1 MKIAQIFDKME
12 AQGIVLDV
20 STDGDSLVLADS
32 AKLSEV
38 QLDFLREHRDEL
50 INYQWSRR
58 QQLLVEIKK
67 EFGDLDL
74 PWTNDDFEAL
84 SSRELEDELEKARLL
99 LDDEELMRDVERV
112 RNERVD
118 ALDPDYDL
126 FKDAVEIN
134 GMIYAHARY
143 YRIGDNKK

>member
-20 STDGDSLVLADS
+20 STDGDSLVLEDS
-32 AKLSEV
+32 TKLSEV
-38 QLDFLREHRDEL
+38 QIDFLREHRDEL
-50 INYQWSRR
+50 INHQWSRR

-67 EFGDLDL
+67 VFGDLDL
-74 PWTNDDFEAL
+74 PWTTDDFEAL
-84 SSRELEDELEKARLL
+84 SSRELEDQLEKARLL
-99 LDDEELMRDVERV
+99 LHDEELMRDVEKMK
-112 RNERVD
+112 NDRVD
-118 ALDPDYDL
+118 VLNPDDDL

>member
-12 AQGIVLDV
+12 EQGIVLDV

-32 AKLSEV
+32 TKLSEA
-38 QLDFLREHRDEL
+38 QLGFLREHRDEL
-50 INYQWSRR
+50 INYQWTRR

-67 EFGDLDL
+67 VFGDLDL
-74 PWTNDDFEAL
+74 PWTNDDFDAL

-99 LDDEELMRDVERV
+99 LDDEELMRDVEKMKNDR
-112 RNERVD
+112 
-118 ALDPDYDL
+118 LDPDYNL

>member
-143 YRIGDNKK
+143 YRIGDDKK

>member
-32 AKLSEV
+32 TKLSEV
-38 QLDFLREHRDEL
+38 QLEFLREHRDEL
-50 INYQWSRR
+50 INYQWVRR

-67 EFGDLDL
+67 VFGDLDL
-74 PWTNDDFEAL
+74 PWTTDDFDAL
-84 SSRELEDELEKARLL
+84 SSCELEDELEKARLL
-99 LDDEELMRDVERV
+99 LDDEELMRDVEKV
-112 RNERVD
+112 KNERVN
-118 ALDPDYDL
+118 ALDPDDDL

>member
-1 MKIAQIFDKME
+1 MNVAQIFDKME
-12 AQGIVLDV
+12 EQGIVLDV

-32 AKLSEV
+32 TKLSEV
-38 QLDFLREHRDEL
+38 QVEFLREHRDEL
-50 INYQWSRR
+50 INYQWGRR
-58 QQLLVEIKK
+58 QQLLIEIKK
-67 EFGDLDL
+67 VFGDLDL

-99 LDDEELMRDVERV
+99 LDDEELMRDVEKMKNDR
-112 RNERVD
+112 
-118 ALDPDYDL
+118 LDPDYNL

>member
-32 AKLSEV
+32 TKLSEV
-38 QLDFLREHRDEL
+38 QVEFLREHRDEL
-50 INYQWSRR
+50 INYQWGRR
-58 QQLLVEIKK
+58 QQLLIEIKK
-67 EFGDLDL
+67 VFGDLDL

-99 LDDEELMRDVERV
+99 LDDEELMRDVEKMKNDR
-112 RNERVD
+112 
-118 ALDPDYDL
+118 LDPDYNL

>member
-32 AKLSEV
+32 TKLSEV
-38 QLDFLREHRDEL
+38 QVEFLREHRDEL
-50 INYQWSRR
+50 INHQWARR

-67 EFGDLDL
+67 VFSDLDL
-74 PWTNDDFEAL
+74 PWTNDDFDVL

-99 LDDEELMRDVERV
+99 LDDEELMKDVEKVKNDRV
-112 RNERVD
+112 NV
-118 ALDPDYDL
+118 LNPDDDL